1 LTSPERLPGRPA
13 LRDPVA
19 GIAAGVLVGLLV
31 GVAWSARKDVAAQSG
46 GQESSERV
54 VEGPRYTR
62 DGALLRPEGF
72 ERWMLAGASLGLGYG
87 DSPEESAGPG
97 RFHNVYIEPGA
108 YAAFT
113 ETGAFPQGTMLAM
126 AVYDP
131 EERIPPQR
139 WGYVEGVLT
148 GLEVAVKDSSR
159 FEDGWAYFGFA
170 RNPSGDAVGAGDV
183 EGDGL
188 PAREVGDEG
197 RFAASARAF
206 PPSACAA
213 CHREHAAL
221 DNVFTQFYPLL
232 REGGKP

>member
-1 LTSPERLPGRPA
+1 MDVPRARRAPTGRP
-13 LRDPVA
+13 RVA

-72 ERWMLAGASLGLGYG
+72 ERWVLAGASLGLGYG

-113 ETGAFPQGTMLAM
+113 EAGAFPQGTMLAM

-139 WGYVEGVLT
+139 RGYVEGLLT

-159 FEDGWAYFGFA
+159 FEDGWAYFGF
-170 RNPSGDAVGAGDV
+170 
-183 EGDGL
+183 
-188 PAREVGDEG
+188 GDEG